1 MSLKTSHFFCCQNV
15 NDHVHRQVCTEK
27 GSLFYLEVLERTGSL
42 WRILCKMVGVLLK
55 GLASRTTSQFPV
67 TLWISWWHCY
77 FKNTKTAER
86 RVWETEQDVG
96 SFLWCFGLAGGRRGV
111 FWFSVCLLFLWV
123 LFCFFPFNFF
133 HVTCFQPSSPRG
145 QENLKKNKTKP
156 KTQQQVSNT
165 IFFPLQVKA
174 VSTAVVYLLCLG
186 KC

>member
-1 MSLKTSHFFCCQNV
+1 MKNPLQDGWCFTKGPCQQNHLSV
-15 NDHVHRQVCTEK
+15 PSDIMDF
-27 GSLFYLEVLERTGSL
+27 L
-42 WRILCKMVGVLLK
+42 
-55 GLASRTTSQFPV
+55 V
-67 TLWISWWHCY
+67 TLLLQKYQDCREESLGDRTRCWI
-77 FKNTKTAER
+77 
-86 RVWETEQDVG
+86 
-96 SFLWCFGLAGGRRGV
+96 FLVV
-111 FWFSVCLLFLWV
+111 FWFGGGQEGCFLVFCLFALFVGFV
-123 LFCFFPFNFF
+123 LFFPFNFF